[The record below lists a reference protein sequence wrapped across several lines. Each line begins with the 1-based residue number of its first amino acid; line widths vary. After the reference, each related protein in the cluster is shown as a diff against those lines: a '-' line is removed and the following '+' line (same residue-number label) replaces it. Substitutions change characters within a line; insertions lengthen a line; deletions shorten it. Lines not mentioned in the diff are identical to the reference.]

1 MFSLSLYFPLAH
13 HPTKPTLASDNKKL
27 NQGGNVLTCRERENM
42 PLFVFWI
49 SDPKQN
55 ERLLLRPVSKTT
67 FMPYHIFFL
76 FKVLQQSIKI
86 LSGYWSYHGEQIA
99 SYRIKEHK
107 NLFWKLVS
115 KMTSHFVWGH
125 PSRKQIVMHDLSL
138 KLISY
143 RQIEINIK

>member
-1 MFSLSLYFPLAH
+1 
-13 HPTKPTLASDNKKL
+13 
-27 NQGGNVLTCRERENM
+27 
-42 PLFVFWI
+42 
-49 SDPKQN
+49 
-55 ERLLLRPVSKTT
+55 
-67 FMPYHIFFL
+67 MPYHIFFL

-99 SYRIKEHK
+99 SYHIKEHK

-115 KMTSHFVWGH
+115 KMTVHFVCAH